1 VTAPE
6 HQAVAVVSNEEKLK
20 EANQQ
25 LADNP
30 LKLYQI

>member
-1 VTAPE
+1 MPAE
-6 HQAVAVVSNEEKLK
+6 QHAVAVISNEEKLK

-25 LADNP
+25 LVNSP

>member
-1 VTAPE
+1 VTPPE
-6 HQAVAVVSNEEKLK
+6 QQAVAVVSNEEKLK

-25 LADNP
+25 LADTP